1 MDMLCY
7 SACRSACLARGEI
20 LTIVGLKNGS
30 IENKQAKMDLGAL
43 KSQVLTMF
51 MMKSATNTASP
62 STGSEL
68 VTVLYGM
75 LMVSIVEYL
84 FRHLPAIAE
93 YIKQRSAAIP
103 ITLPSATAA
112 TIESSVVLVRV
123 YDNTGKKGGQ
133 SSDNINVEKVDAV
146 IDYICNLDATRH
158 VRVDGRWSINST
170 EEIVLTPTIKARMKS
185 GHEAEADTIQIVLFS
200 TSLRVSDLRA
210 WIDDVHRHY
219 VYEKTNRLGSRT
231 YFFNEL
237 AFDIPRQLD
246 PVTKQPVV
254 RLDLAPKHLTFTMNE
269 FQTTKS
275 FSNVYGSHVAELR
288 ERLDLFVNHP
298 DWYAERGIPHTL
310 GILLHGIPGAGK
322 TSTIKAIAHDT
333 NRHIFNITL
342 RPTTTQKQLANLF
355 YNETV
360 TVNDGQGSTQTYKIP
375 LNRRIYVLE
384 DVDCLSSVVLERSE
398 NPFAQPQTNSDEPP
412 PNSDAITL
420 SFLLNLLDGVLE
432 SPGRIL
438 VMTSN
443 FPERLDAAL
452 IRPGRI
458 DVKIRFDR
466 IGCSFIR
473 EMVEHFYNTAI
484 QPADIPVCLEGAFT
498 PAEVMESLCT
508 HFKDWRAAVQAL
520 TERATPV
527 LEIEEQEQEKIK
539 GTNATDP
546 KEKEHP
552 SQNVVK
558 EPTVINNPWATR
570 EEMEQTIQTHGDD
583 FPLLKDALQKP
594 EQVVTE
600 PSSNLVDTVTNKTHI
615 NTPFNYQ
622 NLKPILGDFYNV
634 SNARTMSKEDCE
646 KFRAAAN
653 NLEFCNDTDGGGG
666 LAAF

>member
-1 MDMLCY
+1 
-7 SACRSACLARGEI
+7 
-20 LTIVGLKNGS
+20 
-30 IENKQAKMDLGAL
+30 MDLGTL

-51 MMKSATNTASP
+51 MMKSATSTTSP
-62 STGSEL
+62 SAGSEL

-84 FRHLPAIAE
+84 FRHLPAIAAWTSE
-93 YIKQRSAAIP
+93 YIKQKSAALP
-103 ITLPSATAA
+103 ITLPSVTAA
-112 TIESSVVLVRV
+112 QIESSVVLVRV

-185 GHEAEADTIQIVLFS
+185 GHETEADTIQIILFS

-219 VYEKTNRLGSRT
+219 VYEKSNRLGNRT

-237 AFDIPRQLD
+237 AADVPRQLD

-254 RLDLAPKHLTFTMNE
+254 RLDMAPKHLTFTMNE

-275 FSNVYGSHVAELR
+275 FRNVYGSHVAELR

-298 DWYAERGIPHTL
+298 EWYVDRGIPHTL

-342 RPTTTQKQLANLF
+342 RTTTTQKQLANLF

-384 DVDCLSSVVLERSE
+384 DVDCLSSVVLDRGE
-398 NPFAQPQTNSDEPP
+398 NPFAQQQTNSTEPP
-412 PNSDAITL
+412 AGDAITL

-466 IGCSFIR
+466 IGCAFIR
-473 EMVEHFYNTAI
+473 EMVEHFYNTTI
-484 QPADIPVCLEGAFT
+484 QPTDIPVCLEGAFT

-520 TERATPV
+520 TERVTPT
-527 LEIEEQEQEKIK
+527 LEITDQEQPKGTIVMDPKEQEQPTPIVVSETI
-539 GTNATDP
+539 
-546 KEKEHP
+546 P
-552 SQNVVK
+552 SLQTIFNNGINK
-558 EPTVINNPWATR
+558 SIPTC
-570 EEMEQTIQTHGDD
+570 EEMEEAAQRYGDSL
-583 FPLLKDALQKP
+583 PLLKDALQKP

-600 PSSNLVDTVTNKTHI
+600 TSSNMVDTVTNKTYI
-615 NTPFNYQ
+615 NTPFNYMG
-622 NLKPILGDFYNV
+622 LKSVLGDFYNV

-646 KFRAAAN
+646 NFRAAAN
-653 NLEFCNDTDGGGG
+653 NLSECNDTDDGFSG